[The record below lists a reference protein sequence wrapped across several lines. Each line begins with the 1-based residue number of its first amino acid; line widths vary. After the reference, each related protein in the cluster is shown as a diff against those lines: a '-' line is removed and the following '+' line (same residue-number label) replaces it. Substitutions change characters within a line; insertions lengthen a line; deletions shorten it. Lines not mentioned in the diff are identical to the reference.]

1 MNKENCALKL
11 LDEIILQQYYLYI
24 AIILTVSVKSNISLL
39 STLLIRRGNTY
50 LCIQTSIAAFN
61 ALRIVSVCVWSR
73 VGCKKRL
80 SVCVAQFNTNICYWA
95 LLTMTG
101 HCH

>member
-39 STLLIRRGNTY
+39 STLLIRRGSTH

-61 ALRIVSVCVWSR
+61 ALRIVSGQGLGAR
-73 VGCKKRL
+73 RGCL
-80 SVCVAQFNTNICYWA
+80 SVWHNLTLTICYWA